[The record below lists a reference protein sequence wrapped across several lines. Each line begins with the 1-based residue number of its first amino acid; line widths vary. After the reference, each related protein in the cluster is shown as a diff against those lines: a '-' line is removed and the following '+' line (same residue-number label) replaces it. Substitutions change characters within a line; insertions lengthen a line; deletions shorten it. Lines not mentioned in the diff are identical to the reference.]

1 VLTDLVADERPRA
14 GRPVLCGFESQQP
27 FAYARGANYFRCVD
41 HTLLAR
47 VVDGQL
53 LSGRSGEPIAYMR
66 GDIFYDAITRKPV
79 YYRSSETDDVDGL
92 TSHVEGRE
100 ARPSGR

>member
-1 VLTDLVADERPRA
+1 M
-14 GRPVLCGFESQQP
+14 LCGFASHQP
-27 FAYARGANYFRCVD
+27 FAYARGRNYFRCVD

-53 LSGRSGEPIAYMR
+53 WSIRSGEPIAYQR
-66 GDIFYDAITRKPV
+66 GAIFYDAITGKPV
-79 YYRSSETDDVDGL
+79 YYRSLEADAVGGS
-92 TSHVEGRE
+92 TSRGGRRE